1 MSGIIPSPVQGD
13 CNMPAVLL
21 WNPYVIFPSVFPMKC
36 NVCGNSMFEAYW
48 NDGSSSTKQ
57 PRTIHAIDDV
67 VLLVSAVYT
76 CEKKH
81 KILAHDEMML
91 KQLPAPVIPFFC
103 YIYQRTC

>member
-13 CNMPAVLL
+13 CNMPVVLL

-36 NVCGNSMFEAYW
+36 NVCGDSMFEAYW
-48 NDGSSSTKQ
+48 NDSSSSTKQ

-76 CEKKH
+76 HVKRN
-81 KILAHDEMML
+81 IR
-91 KQLPAPVIPFFC
+91 
-103 YIYQRTC
+103 Y